1 MTNKE
6 LVSNFY
12 IKETH
17 KAWSKK
23 IISDLAHCQ
32 IIKLLC
38 SSDAEVIKLGA
49 KKLKEH
55 AWQ

>member
-12 IKETH
+12 IKETQ

-23 IISDLAHCQ
+23 IISDLARCQ

-38 SSDAEVIKLGA
+38 SSDVEVIKLGA